1 MSKKPRHNEQQ
12 QEASLSAAHAR
23 DASIASVR
31 QARLTQLSAQ
41 DLVSEL
47 KNGDKTA
54 LSRAIT
60 LIESTAEKHQKLAK
74 EILKLAFSAENTVD
88 QNISKSPKEAFDQNK
103 GHRFGGVKDLSKDL
117 NSTGPKT
124 LRIGITGVPGV
135 GKSTFIEQLGILL
148 TSQGHRVAV
157 LAVDPSSSLSGGS
170 ILGDKTRMQELTQ
183 SPLAFIRPTPSKLTL
198 GGVARHTRE
207 SIILCEAAGYDVI
220 LIETVG
226 VGQSETAVAELCDF
240 FLLLQLA
247 GAGDELQG
255 IKRGI
260 IEMADAIV
268 INKADDPAKL
278 KIARAAQLEYQR
290 ALGLFPHKS
299 SGWQPKT
306 LTCSA
311 LNNIGIDQVWD
322 MIQEYVALT
331 HANGYFAQKR
341 IDQNLTWLEKTVTES
356 LREKLLFQPK
366 VLSQWKALKEKV
378 TNTQITPVDAAEIL
392 LEAALKS
399 RS

>member
-1 MSKKPRHNEQQ
+1 MSKKPLHNKKQ
-12 QEASLSAAHAR
+12 QEASESAASAR
-23 DASIASVR
+23 DASITSVR
-31 QARLTQLSAQ
+31 QARMTQLSPQ
-41 DLVSEL
+41 ELVTQL
-47 KNGDKTA
+47 KRGEKTA

-60 LIESTAEKHQKLAK
+60 LIESTASKHQKQAK
-74 EILKLAFSAENTVD
+74 EILKLAFSANHAD
-88 QNISKSPKEAFDQNK
+88 DY
-103 GHRFGGVKDLSKDL
+103 G
-117 NSTGPKT
+117 STGPGKT
-124 LRIGITGVPGV
+124 LRVGITGVPGV
-135 GKSTFIEQLGILL
+135 GKSTFIEQLGMML
-148 TSQGHRVAV
+148 TQKGHHVAV

-170 ILGDKTRMQELTQ
+170 ILGDKTRMHQLTQ
-183 SPLAFIRPTPSKLTL
+183 APQAFIRPTPSKLTL

-207 SIILCEAAGYDVI
+207 SIILCEAAGFDVI

-268 INKADDPAKL
+268 INKADDPGHL

-311 LNNIGIDQVWD
+311 LNNIGIDAVWA
-322 MIQEYVALT
+322 MIQEYVTLT
-331 HANGYFAQKR
+331 KANGHFAQKR
-341 IDQNLTWLEKTVTES
+341 IDQNLSWLEKTLTES
-356 LREKLLFQPK
+356 LKEKLLLHPE
-366 VLSQWKALKEKV
+366 VLTQWEDLKDKV
-378 TNTQITPVDAAEIL
+378 TKGQVTAVDAAEIL
-392 LEAALKS
+392 LDAALKP